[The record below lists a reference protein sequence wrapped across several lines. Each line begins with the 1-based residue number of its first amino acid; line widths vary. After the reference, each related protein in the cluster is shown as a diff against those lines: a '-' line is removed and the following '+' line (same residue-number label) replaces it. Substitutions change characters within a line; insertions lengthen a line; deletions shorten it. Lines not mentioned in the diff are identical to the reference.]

1 MAFMVALL
9 SFSFSV
15 AQSQTTISG
24 TVRDSK
30 TGEALLSAAVFV
42 PDDPAL
48 GTVTNEFGFYS
59 LTLPAGIS
67 HLAVSYVSYKP
78 GSIRIAPNATRY
90 DVSLEP
96 AQELKGVVVK
106 ANSAKSRL
114 ANPQMG
120 MEQLRSADIK
130 DLPVLFGEKDVL
142 KTLSLLP
149 GVKSAGEGNSGF
161 HVRGGAADQNL
172 ILLDGAQVYNA
183 SHLLGFFSTFNSD
196 AIKDVTL
203 YKGAMPANFGGRL
216 SSVVDVRMNDGNK
229 KDYQVNGGIGLIA
242 SRLSVEGPLGSE
254 NGSFLLSGRRT
265 YADAFLR
272 LSNKEE
278 LRNNR
283 LYFYDL
289 NGKANYALGRKDHL
303 YVSGYWGKDQ
313 LGLKNEFG
321 LDWSNSTATLR
332 WNHIFNPRLFSNTS
346 LIYSDYNY
354 NIELQSNEVD
364 YGIRSEIKDWSLKQD
379 LSFFPDAGSTFK
391 FGLELT
397 RHTITPGRLTDR
409 SSGITF
415 ALQDRQSLEGA
426 VYLNHSYKASQRL
439 QLEYGIRLS
448 GFAAMGAGHYYA
460 LDRSGAIADTLHYG
474 KNEIAKTYV
483 LPEPRFS
490 LSYLLSDKASLKASY
505 ARNAQYLHLISNS
518 TSASPTDKWTPVN
531 NIIKPG
537 ISDQVALGY
546 YQTFADGA
554 FECSTEA
561 YYKYL
566 QNQVDYKDGGNVFT
580 NDAIETQL
588 LFGQGRA
595 YGLELLFRKK
605 TGKFTGWIGYTLSRS
620 EVQING
626 ISQNQW
632 YAARQDRT
640 HDLSVVGIYAFSDKW
655 TFSGTFVYNTGNAVT
670 FPSGKY
676 EAAGN
681 TVLYYTQRNASRM
694 PAYHRLDLAAT
705 RQLAHRKR
713 FQSELSIGLYNAYGR
728 ENAYSITFRQNKEYP
743 GRTEAVQTTLFKFIP
758 SITYN
763 FKF

>member
-1 MAFMVALL
+1 MAALL
-9 SFSFSV
+9 LLFFIANKAM
-15 AQSQTTISG
+15 AQTRISG

-30 TGEALLSAAVFV
+30 TGETLLAATISV
-42 PDDPAL
+42 PGQNAI

-59 LTLPAGIS
+59 LAIPQGVST
-67 HLAVSYVSYKP
+67 LAVSYTGYKP
-78 GSIRIAPNATRY
+78 GTIRITGSETRY
-90 DVSLEP
+90 DVALVPS
-96 AQELKGVVVK
+96 QELKEIVVK
-106 ANSAKSRL
+106 ANTTKNRL
-114 ANPQMG
+114 GKPQMG
-120 MEQLRSADIK
+120 MEQLRPADIK

-161 HVRGGAADQNL
+161 YVRGGGADQNL
-172 ILLDGAQVYNA
+172 ILLDGAPVYNA

-203 YKGAMPANFGGRL
+203 YKGAMPAQFGGRL
-216 SSVVDVRMNDGNK
+216 SSVVDVHLNDGNK
-229 KDYQVNGGIGLIA
+229 KDYHVNGGIGLIA
-242 SRLSVEGPLGSE
+242 SRLSVEGPLGAGK
-254 NGSFLLSGRRT
+254 GSFLLSGRRT
-265 YADAFLR
+265 YADAFLK
-272 LSNKEE
+272 LSNKKE
-278 LRNNR
+278 LKNNR

-289 NGKANYALGRKDHL
+289 NGKANYALGKRDHL
-303 YVSGYWGKDQ
+303 YVSGYLGKDQ

-321 LDWSNSTATLR
+321 LDWSNRTATLR
-332 WNHIFNPRLFSNTS
+332 WNHIFNTRLFSNTS

-354 NIELQSNEVD
+354 NIGIESNEVD

-379 LSFFPDAGSTFK
+379 FSFFSNANTTFR

-397 RHTITPGRLTDR
+397 RHTITPGKLTDR
-409 SSGITF
+409 SAGVTF
-415 ALQDRQSLEGA
+415 ALQDRHALEGA
-426 VYLNHSYKASQRL
+426 AYLSHSYQATQKL

-448 GFAAMGAGHYYA
+448 GFAALGAGHYYA
-460 LDRSGAIADTLHYG
+460 LDSAGAIADTLFYG
-474 KNEIAKTYV
+474 SGAIAKTYI

-490 LSYLLSDKASLKASY
+490 ISYLLSDQASVKASY
-505 ARNAQYLHLISNS
+505 ARNAQYLHLIANS
-518 TSASPTDKWTPVN
+518 TAASPTDKWTPVN

-546 YQTFADGA
+546 YRSIAEGA
-554 FECSTEA
+554 YEFSAEA

-566 QNQVDYKDGGNVFT
+566 QNQVDYKEGANVFT

-595 YGLELLFRKK
+595 YGLELLLRKK
-605 TGKFTGWIGYTLSRS
+605 TGKFTGWISYTLSRS
-620 EVQING
+620 ELQIKG
-626 ISQNQW
+626 INQNQW

-640 HDLSVVGIYAFSDKW
+640 HDLSVVGMYQFSDKW
-655 TFSGTFVYNTGNAVT
+655 TVSGTFVYYTGSAVT

-676 EAAGN
+676 EVAGN
-681 TVLYYTQRNASRM
+681 TVLYYTERNAYRM

-705 RQLAHRKR
+705 RQLAHRKG

-728 ENAYSITFRQNKEYP
+728 ENAYSITFRQNKENP